1 MADERAALGKNE
13 AKRDEEQKKEREK
26 VKEEE
31 KRKRAM
37 VLLRAN
43 PSLIAMLKY
52 KHGLS
57 KKALNIDLS

>member
-31 KRKRAM
+31 SDGS
-37 VLLRAN
+37 
-43 PSLIAMLKY
+43 PEGQSLSDCHAEV
-52 KHGLS
+52 
-57 KKALNIDLS
+57 